1 MSLIFERPLD
11 GNQAQLEVTLDGKLI
26 FLNCNIEHDLAAL
39 EFGYPETEAT
49 EIYAEWQ
56 RDPSSALIRTL
67 ARDDVDNETMAL
79 LAIEFA
85 EHVLPIYKRWHPEKS
100 GPRDLLDASRGVLLG
115 QVSYREF
122 MSLRRR
128 LRLGDGDSRRVIHRG
143 EGAVRARM
151 AAHLA
156 STAVVA
162 AHKSTWSVAEHTYG
176 TAFHGQSAVAYD
188 DCDQK
193 NLSPTGEES
202 GRGIGW
208 ARFHPSPEF
217 QFASRA
223 ERAWQIRRFVDVMEA
238 IGQGFDWPDIRVT
251 S

>member
-1 MSLIFERPLD
+1 MSIVF
-11 GNQAQLEVTLDGKLI
+11 EVTLDDQPVQLEITRDGELI
-26 FLNCNIEHDLAAL
+26 FLDYNITHDLAAL
-39 EFGYPETEAT
+39 EFGYPDTDAT
-49 EIYAEWQ
+49 KLYAEWQ
-56 RDPSSALIRTL
+56 RDPSSTLIRTL
-67 ARDDVDNETMAL
+67 ARDDVDNETMVS

-85 EHVLPIYKRWHPEKS
+85 EHVLPIYKRWHPKKS
-100 GPRDLLDASRGVLLG
+100 GPRDLLDASRGFLLG
-115 QVSYREF
+115 QVPYAEF

-162 AHKSTWSVAEHTYG
+162 AHKSTWSVAEYTYG
-176 TAFHGQSAVAYD
+176 AAFHGQSAVAYD

-208 ARFHPSPEF
+208 TRFDPSPEF
-217 QFASRA
+217 QWASQA
-223 ERAWQIRRFVDVMEA
+223 ERAWQIRRFVDCIEA
-238 IGQGFDWPDIRVT
+238 IGQGLDWKATP
-251 S
+251 